1 MANNSRNMKSFI
13 AVVPGRWCV
22 NSTAPAKPHRRF
34 VRGQLEWILIA
45 GVFLL
50 EASEASTSA
59 AATNSVLNG
68 TDLSLEQL
76 INIQV
81 TSVSKE
87 ETDLFTAPAAIYVI
101 TPEDIRRSGMTSIP
115 ELLRMVPGLNVA
127 QIDANHWAI
136 SSRGFNDQYA
146 NKLLVLIDG
155 RSVYTPASAGVFW
168 NVQNVP
174 LDNIDRIEVIR
185 GPGAALWG
193 ANAVDGVINIITK
206 SAKDT
211 QGGLA
216 TVRYGTVDQ
225 PSTTVQYG
233 GQLATNVF
241 YRAYVTYFNRDNF
254 VDSTGKATADSW
266 NTIRGGFRTDW
277 EPSTE
282 NNFTLQGDIYYSE
295 AGETIDETI
304 VAPPYANRNNY
315 VDYNNGGNV
324 LGRWAHNYSD
334 TSQLSLQ
341 MYYDHSEQGEAPI
354 VIKNDT
360 YDFDLQ
366 HRFVL
371 GTRQDIVW
379 GVGYRYLTDDIAN
392 SDFFV
397 TFAPSSYHEQL
408 FSTFFQDD
416 ITVVRDRLHLTLGS
430 KFEHNDIT
438 GFEVEPSVRLA
449 WTPTEKQTIWAAISR
464 AVRTPSDSEQDILER
479 RSYSPPV
486 LVEVFGN
493 PNLVSEEL
501 TAYELGY
508 RMKPGERLSFDVAT
522 FYNAYDRLIT
532 PVQGTPFFEPPAGP
546 VVVPLT
552 FQNNLSAETY
562 GAEISSEW
570 RVTDNW
576 KLTASYT
583 FLQEHLNPQPSYNAD
598 PQNQF
603 QIHSYLNLPH
613 HLELDGA
620 VYYVDEVNPL
630 LGNASTSLPAYFRV
644 DLGMTWRP
652 VKSLEFGVFGQNLM
666 DDNHPE
672 FTNYKTTVLTEIPRS
687 IMGRIT
693 WRF

>member
-1 MANNSRNMKSFI
+1 MTAFPLKANQSPTNL
-13 AVVPGRWCV
+13 V
-22 NSTAPAKPHRRF
+22 
-34 VRGQLEWILIA
+34 
-45 GVFLL
+45 
-50 EASEASTSA
+50 SA
-59 AATNSVLNG
+59 A

-81 TSVSKE
+81 TSVAKKE
-87 ETDLFTAPAAIYVI
+87 TGLFTAPAAIYVI
-101 TPEDIRRSGMTSIP
+101 TQEDIRRSGMTSIP
-115 ELLRMVPGLNVA
+115 ELLRMVPGLDVA

-168 NVQNVP
+168 NVQDVP
-174 LDNIDRIEVIR
+174 LDDLDRIEVIR

-193 ANAVDGVINIITK
+193 ANAVNGVINIITK
-206 SAKDT
+206 SARDT

-216 TVRYGTVDQ
+216 TVRYGTLDQ

-233 GQLATNVF
+233 GQLATNLF
-241 YRAYVTYFNRDNF
+241 YRAYLTYFNRDNLM
-254 VDSTGKATADSW
+254 DSTGKATADAW
-266 NTIRGGFRTDW
+266 NTVRGGFRTDW
-277 EPSTE
+277 EPSAE
-282 NNFTLQGDIYYSE
+282 NNFTLQGDLYYSE
-295 AGETIDETI
+295 AGETIDATTLT
-304 VAPPYANRNNY
+304 PPFVNRNNF

-324 LGRWAHNYSD
+324 LGRWTHNYSD

-354 VIKNDT
+354 IVKNDT

-366 HRFVL
+366 HQFIL
-371 GTRQDIVW
+371 GTRQAIVW
-379 GVGYRYLTDDIAN
+379 GAGYRYLTEDIPN

-397 TFAPSSYHEQL
+397 TFAPGSDHQQL
-408 FSTFFQDD
+408 FSTFVQDD

-430 KFEHNDIT
+430 KFEHNDST
-438 GFEVEPSVRLA
+438 GFEAEPSARLA

-464 AVRTPSDSEQDILER
+464 AVRTPSNSEQDLLER

-493 PNLVSEEL
+493 PNLGSEEV

-508 RMKPGERLSFDVAT
+508 RIRPADRLSFDVAT
-522 FYNAYDRLIT
+522 FYNAYDHLVE
-532 PVQGTPFFEPPAGP
+532 PVQGAPFFVPPAGP

-552 FQNNLSAETY
+552 FLNSASAETY
-562 GAEISSEW
+562 GAEMSAEW

-576 KLTASYT
+576 KLAASYT
-583 FLQEHLNPQPSYNAD
+583 LLQEHLNPQPAYNND

-603 QIHSYLNLPH
+603 QIHSYLNLPCH
-613 HLELDGA
+613 VELDGA
-620 VYYVDEVNPL
+620 VYYVDQMNQL
-630 LGNASTSLPAYFRV
+630 LGNAPASIPSYV
-644 DLGMTWRP
+644 NLEIGVTWRP
-652 VKSLEFGVFGQNLM
+652 AKSLELGVFGENLL
-666 DDNHPE
+666 DGNHSE